1 MVNKEGN
8 MQITEID
15 TKAIERIIRVL
26 ATGLKRVDDETPDGK
41 KVTGY
46 WIGDKQIRIDLIE
59 K

>member
-1 MVNKEGN
+1 

-41 KVTGY
+41 RVTGY